1 MKKVNFIFKLLI
13 FLLLIASIGF
23 IASCEKHP
31 FVEKPMYFQGTCKIL
46 QYNQEGDWNGKA
58 TFIATDTTDIKG
70 IDFSIKACDQMGG
83 TFILNNDSNGRMCY
97 TCQTQKWWSN

>member
-1 MKKVNFIFKLLI
+1 MKRENAIFKALGLILLI
-13 FLLLIASIGF
+13 LILSF
-23 IASCEKHP
+23 FASCEKTP

-46 QYNQEGDWNGKA
+46 QYNQEGNWNGKA